1 MPVKQSDDQAQVEQL
16 ENTNQQLPVDP
27 IANLIFKINQTNLE
41 LKETQ
46 EWLVD
51 EVCKIFATEG
61 CVFLLIKDNNSE
73 QVLKKRWEEPP
84 IWSDVTEL
92 HLQNDI
98 IQNCLNQEKLN
109 LLNISINEDPVYWL
123 NAPDTPI
130 FSMMCSPLVT
140 QEQKIG
146 LLAVFNKR
154 SGVFFQSEQ
163 ESLIGLANV
172 ISHNIS
178 MNRQLQT
185 LKVVNADLEVNTW
198 QLLRSRNILR
208 ALFDSIPL
216 SIYIIDRKYNLV
228 AVNKDRAFR
237 QDQLP
242 NALVGHRCYEG
253 LYHREDICP
262 DCKVIESLFGGKNTT
277 RTKRQWQPDVET
289 EEWEISTYPIY
300 DDSNQVVQAILIE
313 QDVTDKRRLE
323 ATIAQSEKLAAV
335 GQLAAGLA
343 HEINN
348 PLTAII
354 ANTQLLQREIE
365 PEDDKRELV
374 DLISKAGYRAA
385 QVVRNLLDLARKE
398 QYVFEP
404 TDVNETLRNAL
415 SLLHHEFMARSIE
428 LVFDPADDLP
438 SINGS
443 PDHLQ
448 GVWLNLL
455 TNAMDALENSANEI
469 HVSSSFHGNEI
480 RVIVSD
486 NGKGIPPERL
496 NRIFEPFYTTKA
508 PGRGTGLGLSLCH
521 RVIKQHGGHILVD
534 SQMGIGT
541 KFTVILPIG

>member
-1 MPVKQSDDQAQVEQL
+1 MPVKQLGDQAKVKKIDDAMSQSPVES
-16 ENTNQQLPVDP
+16 
-27 IANLIFKINQTNLE
+27 IINLTFKITQTNLE

-46 EWLVD
+46 EWLLG
-51 EVCKIFATEG
+51 EICQIFNTQGGA
-61 CVFLLIKDNNSE
+61 FLLIKDNNIE
-73 QVLKKRWEEPP
+73 QVVKKRWEEPSY
-84 IWSDVTEL
+84 WSDISDLDLE
-92 HLQNDI
+92 NAI
-98 IQNCLNQEKLN
+98 IKNCLNQGSTYFSSN
-109 LLNISINEDPVYWL
+109 NEPIHWL
-123 NAPDTPI
+123 NVNDTPI
-130 FSMMCSPLVT
+130 TAIICVPLIYQDLRV
-140 QEQKIG
+140 G
-146 LLAVFNKR
+146 VLAIFNKR
-154 SGVFFQSEQ
+154 SGEFTVQDQDLLS
-163 ESLIGLANV
+163 SIAGA
-172 ISHNIS
+172 ISHAIS
-178 MNRQLQT
+178 MARQVQN
-185 LKVVNADLEVNTW
+185 LKVVNADLEVNHW

-208 ALFDSIPL
+208 ALFDSIPT

-237 QDQLP
+237 ENQLP

-277 RTKRQWQPDVET
+277 RTKRQWQSDGEP

-300 DDSNQVVQAILIE
+300 DDANQVLQAILLE
-313 QDVTDKRRLE
+313 EDVTEKRRLE

-354 ANTQLLQREIE
+354 ANTQLLQREIT

-374 DLISKAGYRAA
+374 DLIAKAGYRAA

-404 TDVNETLRNAL
+404 TDINETLRNAL
-415 SLLHHEFMARSIE
+415 SLLHHEFMTRSIALIFE
-428 LVFDPADDLP
+428 PSEGLP
-438 SINGS
+438 SITGS

-455 TNAMDALENSANEI
+455 TNAMDALESNANEI
-469 HVSSSFHGNEI
+469 RVSSSFHGNEI
-480 RVIVSD
+480 RIIVSD

-534 SQMGIGT
+534 SQIGVGT
-541 KFTVILPIG
+541 KFTVILPVA

>member
-1 MPVKQSDDQAQVEQL
+1 MPVNQIREQAPIQQQVH
-16 ENTNQQLPVDP
+16 NTTSKLPDP
-27 IANLIFKINQTNLE
+27 LSSLILNIYQTNLE

-46 EWLVD
+46 EWLVGQI
-51 EVCKIFATEG
+51 CKIFNTEG
-61 CVFLLIKDNNSE
+61 GSILLIKDSNAE
-73 QVLKKRWEEPP
+73 QVVKVQWDEAPQ
-84 IWSDVTEL
+84 WSDISDIFQQDE
-92 HLQNDI
+92 I
-98 IQNCLNQEKLN
+98 IQNCLLQDSPS
-109 LLNISINEDPVYWL
+109 NIKVSTNKKPIYWL

-130 FSMMCSPLVT
+130 HTMMCTLLVH
-140 QEQKIG
+140 QEQKLG
-146 LLAVFNKR
+146 VLSVFNKR
-154 SGVFFQSEQ
+154 ASDFSEQ
-163 ESLIGLANV
+163 DQKLLSGLANL

-178 MNRQLQT
+178 MTRQVQN
-185 LKVVNADLEVNTW
+185 LKVINADLEVNHW

-242 NALVGHRCYEG
+242 NALVGHRCYEK
-253 LYHREDICP
+253 LYHNEDICP
-262 DCKVIESLFGGKNTT
+262 ECKVIESLFRGKNTL
-277 RTKRQWQPDVET
+277 RTKRQWQPDGEP

-300 DDSNQVVQAILIE
+300 DDSNQVTQAIIIE
-313 QDVTDKRRLE
+313 EDVTDKRRLE

-354 ANTQLLQREIE
+354 ANTQLLQREIQ
-365 PEDDKRELV
+365 PEEDMRELV
-374 DLISKAGYRAA
+374 DLIAKAGYRAA

-404 TDVNETLRNAL
+404 TDVNDTLRNAL
-415 SLLHHEFMARSIE
+415 SLLNHEFMARSIS
-428 LVFDPADDLP
+428 LVFEPSEDLP
-438 SINGS
+438 PITGS

-455 TNAMDALENSANEI
+455 TNAMDALENTANEI
-469 HVSSSFHGNEI
+469 HVTSSLLGSEI

-534 SQMGIGT
+534 SQLGVGT
-541 KFTVILPIG
+541 KFTVILPVA